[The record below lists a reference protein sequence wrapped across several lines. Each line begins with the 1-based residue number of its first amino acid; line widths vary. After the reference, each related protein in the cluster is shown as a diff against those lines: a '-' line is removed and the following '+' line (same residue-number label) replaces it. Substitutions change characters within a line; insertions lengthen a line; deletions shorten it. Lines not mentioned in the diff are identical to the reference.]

1 MANYFKGADNL
12 LLQEY
17 FELKVKLS
25 ELQVTR
31 GYCSRIFH
39 NTDGIDKEIRE
50 TEISIV
56 ETISMFDLFQL
67 TQIIHMGLNIDYDGL
82 VEEGAI
88 H

>member
-1 MANYFKGADNL
+1 MSNYFKSADNL

-39 NTDGIDKEIRE
+39 NTDDVDKEIKE
-50 TEISIV
+50 TKISIV
-56 ETISMFDLFQL
+56 ETINMFDLFQL
-67 TQIIHMGLNIDYDGL
+67 TQIIYMGLNIDYDGL
-82 VEEGAI
+82 VAEGVI
-88 H
+88 R